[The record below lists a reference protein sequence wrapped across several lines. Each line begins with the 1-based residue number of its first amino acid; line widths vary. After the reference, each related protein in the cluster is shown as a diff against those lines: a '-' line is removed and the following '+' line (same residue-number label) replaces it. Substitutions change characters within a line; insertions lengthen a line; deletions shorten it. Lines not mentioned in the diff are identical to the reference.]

1 MSEKIDKFCENL
13 RVRLNAVDDRMNE
26 VKASIKAADVLM
38 GHDQDCA
45 SWIANC
51 RPTLVAVEG
60 GDAAAAGAGRGRRV
74 NRRSVV
80 AAV

>member
-1 MSEKIDKFCENL
+1 MAISNGLTSAITNPLLPD
-13 RVRLNAVDDRMNE
+13 VRA
-26 VKASIKAADVLM
+26 AIKAADVLM

-51 RPTLVAVEG
+51 RPTIVAGE
-60 GDAAAAGAGRGRRV
+60 AADGAGAGAGRGRRV
-74 NRRSVV
+74 NRRAVV